1 MIKQTV
7 LFALLGVSVL
17 STSIDNGVNGV
28 TAALDVDVIQQA
40 KDAYFNE
47 IIKLINGLEI
57 PDIDSGKDYMH
68 DNYFYVDE

>member
-1 MIKQTV
+1 MIKQTI

-17 STSIDNGVNGV
+17 SSSIDDGVNGV

-40 KDAYFNE
+40 KDAYFSE
-47 IIKLINGLEI
+47 LLKIINGIEI